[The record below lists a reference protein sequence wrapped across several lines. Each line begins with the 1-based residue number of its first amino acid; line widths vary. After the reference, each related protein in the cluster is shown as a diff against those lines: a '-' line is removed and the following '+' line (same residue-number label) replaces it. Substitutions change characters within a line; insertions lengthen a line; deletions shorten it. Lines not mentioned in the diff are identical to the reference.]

1 MVRKETVFETSLTQ
15 EQIRAHEATAFQFVG
30 SDSADSAIIHL
41 TGDLK
46 SVDGVPTFRISMLDV
61 NGRAYNVVLHP
72 DDLRALADAVSSRIP
87 TAAMVATASNQP
99 HTGESPAIQT
109 ASVPGQEVA
118 TAQEN
123 VEQDAPIVD
132 TVGVSDSWD
141 IQHVSVSRPQTDPE
155 ADAWS
160 MEDPW
165 ESGTQGGPDQQSDYD
180 RWLTAWDEA
189 AA

>member
-1 MVRKETVFETSLTQ
+1 MFETSLTQ

-30 SDSADSAIIHL
+30 SDSTDSAIIHL

-46 SVDGVPTFRISMLDV
+46 TVDGVPTFRISMLDV

-72 DDLRALADAVSSRIP
+72 DDLRALADAVSIRTP
-87 TAAMVATASNQP
+87 AAAIADTSDNQP
-99 HTGESPAIQT
+99 HSSEPSAIQT
-109 ASVPGQEVA
+109 ASVPGQAVA
-118 TAQEN
+118 TAQES
-123 VEQDAPIVD
+123 VKQDAPIVD
-132 TVGVSDSWD
+132 TVEVSDSWD
-141 IQHVSVSRPQTDPE
+141 IQHVSVSRPQADPE

-165 ESGTQGGPDQQSDYD
+165 EIGTQGGPVQQSDYD